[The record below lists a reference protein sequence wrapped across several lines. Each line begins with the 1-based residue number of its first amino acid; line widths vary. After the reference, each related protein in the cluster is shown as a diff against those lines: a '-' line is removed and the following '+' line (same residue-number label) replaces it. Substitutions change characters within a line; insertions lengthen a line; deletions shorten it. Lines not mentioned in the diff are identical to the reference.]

1 MFAAAAPWNA
11 PYMTMTRQGI
21 ELAVA
26 EANATGGVDRRP
38 VRIRWVDDDASG
50 VKAVP
55 IAQALVA
62 DRSVLAVIGHES
74 SAAMLAAARIDDG
87 HLVAVSPSATSPD
100 LTGLSSWVFRVVP
113 SDSTN
118 GQTLA
123 RFAHAIG
130 AKRVAIFYEN
140 DAYGRGLA
148 QAFRNNTDG
157 AVLASV
163 PIATAAASYEPHIAY
178 LKQLQPDLVFVAGLG
193 TSGLGLLREAKR
205 QKLGASFLGS
215 EGWAGIERD
224 TAAAEGAYVGTPFA
238 ADDPRPAVQ
247 QFVAAYEKAYHST
260 PREDAALGYDV
271 TRLLVEA
278 AREGGASRRGV
289 RDYIASLSAPHP
301 FKGVTGS
308 LRFLPNGDPLGQPFV
323 MTRVHQGAYRITE
336 TY

>member
-1 MFAAAAPWNA
+1 MHRTSGRGHRRARLRGWPLPGLLVLGACQRAPEPVTFAAAAPWHA
-11 PYMTMTRQGI
+11 VYMTMTRQGI
-21 ELAVA
+21 ELAIA
-26 EANATGGVDRRP
+26 QANAAGGIDGRP

-55 IAQALVA
+55 IAESLVR

-74 SAAMLAAARIDDG
+74 SAAMLAAARIYDG

-123 RFAHAIG
+123 RFAEAIG

-148 QAFRNNTDG
+148 RAFRNNSGRT
-157 AVLASV
+157 VLASV
-163 PIATAAASYEPHIAY
+163 PIATAAPSYEPHVAY
-178 LKQLQPDLVFVAGLG
+178 LKHLQPDLVFVAGLG

-205 QKLGASFLGS
+205 QGLHASFLGS

-224 TAAAEGAYVGTPFA
+224 TAAAEGVYVGTPFA
-238 ADDPRPAVQ
+238 ANDPRPAVQ
-247 QFVAAYEKAYHST
+247 RFVAAFEKQFHAT
-260 PREDAALGYDV
+260 PREC
-271 TRLLVEA
+271 
-278 AREGGASRRGV
+278 
-289 RDYIASLSAPHP
+289 
-301 FKGVTGS
+301 
-308 LRFLPNGDPLGQPFV
+308 
-323 MTRVHQGAYRITE
+323 RVG
-336 TY
+336 